1 MENSDKATILCCIAI
16 TIVLCYLI
24 YRYLRNRT
32 IMIENFNDH
41 TVEY

>member
-1 MENSDKATILCCIAI
+1 MENQNTLLCCIGVTLVI
-16 TIVLCYLI
+16 CFLM

-32 IMIENFNDH
+32 ITLEKFNDH